1 MSCLHISHHLAESRR
16 LRAHVSPK
24 QLILHLCCFL
34 EARLQGGWGGGV
46 DAAVASIEGE
56 TGRLIKKSG
65 SFN

>member
-34 EARLQGGWGGGV
+34 EARLQGGGV